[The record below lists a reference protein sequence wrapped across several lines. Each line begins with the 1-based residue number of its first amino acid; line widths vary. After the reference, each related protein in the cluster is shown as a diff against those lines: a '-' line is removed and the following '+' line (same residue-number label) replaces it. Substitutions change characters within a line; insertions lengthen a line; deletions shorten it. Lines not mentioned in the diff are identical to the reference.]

1 MTNLNFVSKALCIAL
16 SSVFVFSSPSIADDD
31 NYSPLD
37 SPSFFEGLNTF
48 TAVFSQI
55 KQMYVDE
62 IDDETLFNNAIRGLI
77 EGLDPHSSYLEP
89 VAQSKVS
96 ESTMGKFGGLGIVI
110 GTKGDYIEVVSPIDD
125 TPAYRAGLKAGDI
138 ILQIGDQNVSQ
149 INLEEGVKLMRGAPG
164 TTIKLTIGRP
174 DIAPFVVEITREVI
188 TVTSAKGLPLE
199 EGIGYLRVAQFQRPT
214 AEVVEITRE
223 VITVTSAKGLLLEE
237 GIGYLRVAQFQRPT
251 AEVVEKIIGDLVEKN
266 EADLDSLIIDLR
278 NNPGGLLDSSID
290 ISNLFIDEPGIVVYT
305 EGRTP
310 SSNMS
315 FPTKPGDI
323 LNGAPIV
330 VLMNVGSASASE
342 IVAGALQ
349 DHKRAIIMGEESF
362 GKGSVQSMMGLQD
375 GYGLKLTTARYFTPS
390 GRSIQAKG
398 ISPDIELDNI
408 SLKGDEEEE
417 SIDFSSQEKDL
428 KNSLSAQDEEETTA
442 EDPTELSPEEILKS
456 QDEITDARDQEFVD
470 LLMEDYYVHE
480 AVNVLKALK
489 IYKNK

>member
-1 MTNLNFVSKALCIAL
+1 MTKLNFVSKTLCIAL
-16 SSVFVFSSPSIADDD
+16 SLVFLFSSPSIADDD

-188 TVTSAKGLPLE
+188 TVTSAKGL
-199 EGIGYLRVAQFQRPT
+199 
-214 AEVVEITRE
+214 
-223 VITVTSAKGLLLEE
+223 LLEE

-251 AEVVEKIIGDLVEKN
+251 AEVVEKIIGNLVEKN

-428 KNSLSAQDEEETTA
+428 KNSLSAQDEEETNS

>member
-1 MTNLNFVSKALCIAL
+1 MNQLKSISKILCFAL
-16 SSVFVFSSPSIADDD
+16 SSLLLLSSPSLADED

-89 VAQSKVS
+89 VDQSKVS

-138 ILQIGDQNVSQ
+138 LLQIGDQNVSQ

-174 DIAPFVVEITREVI
+174 DIAPFVVEITREI
-188 TVTSAKGLPLE
+188 
-199 EGIGYLRVAQFQRPT
+199 
-214 AEVVEITRE
+214 
-223 VITVTSAKGLLLEE
+223 ITVTSAKGLLLED
-237 GIGYLRVAQFQRPT
+237 GIGYLRIAQFQRPT

-266 EADLDSLIIDLR
+266 ESDLDSLIIDLR

-290 ISNLFIDEPGIVVYT
+290 ISNLFIDEPGIVGYT

-398 ISPDIELDNI
+398 ISPDIALDNI
-408 SLKGDEEEE
+408 SLKSEDEEE

-428 KNSLSAQDEEETTA
+428 KNSLSAQDEEETTS
-442 EDPTELSPEEILKS
+442 EDPTELTPEEILKS
-456 QDEITDARDQEFVD
+456 QDEITDARDQEYVD

-489 IYKNK
+489 IYKKN

>member
-1 MTNLNFVSKALCIAL
+1 MTNLKPFSRKLILVLSALFFF
-16 SSVFVFSSPSIADDD
+16 SSVSAAEDE

-62 IDDETLFNNAIRGLI
+62 VDDETLFNNAIRGLI
-77 EGLDPHSSYLEP
+77 EGLDPHSSFLEP
-89 VAQSKVS
+89 VDQSRVS

-174 DIAPFVVEITREVI
+174 NIAPFVVEITREI
-188 TVTSAKGLPLE
+188 
-199 EGIGYLRVAQFQRPT
+199 
-214 AEVVEITRE
+214 
-223 VITVTSAKGLLLEE
+223 ITVTSAKGLLLDE

-266 EADLDSLIIDLR
+266 EGDLDSLIIDLR
-278 NNPGGLLDSSID
+278 NNPGGLLDASVD
-290 ISNLFIDEPGIVVYT
+290 VSNLFIDEPGIVVYT

-362 GKGSVQSMMGLQD
+362 GKGSVQSMMALQD

-398 ISPDIELDNI
+398 ISPDIALDDI
-408 SLKGDEEEE
+408 SLKSDEEEE

-428 KNSLSAQDEEETTA
+428 KNSLSAQDEEEVIS

-456 QDEITDARDQEFVD
+456 QDEITDARDKEFID
-470 LLMEDYYVHE
+470 LLLEDYYVHE
-480 AVNVLKALK
+480 AINVLKALK
-489 IYKNK
+489 IYNKK

>member
-1 MTNLNFVSKALCIAL
+1 MTNINFVSKALCIAL
-16 SSVFVFSSPSIADDD
+16 SSVFLFSSPSIADDD

-174 DIAPFVVEITREVI
+174 DVAPF
-188 TVTSAKGLPLE
+188 
-199 EGIGYLRVAQFQRPT
+199 
-214 AEVVEITRE
+214 VVEITRE

-428 KNSLSAQDEEETTA
+428 KNSLSAQDEEETTS

-489 IYKNK
+489 IYKLSLIHI

>member
-1 MTNLNFVSKALCIAL
+1 MNHLKSISKILCFAL
-16 SSVFVFSSPSIADDD
+16 SSLFLFSSPSIADED

-89 VAQSKVS
+89 VDQSKVS

-174 DIAPFVVEITREVI
+174 EIAPFVVEITREI
-188 TVTSAKGLPLE
+188 
-199 EGIGYLRVAQFQRPT
+199 
-214 AEVVEITRE
+214 
-223 VITVTSAKGLLLEE
+223 ITVTSAKGLLLED
-237 GIGYLRVAQFQRPT
+237 GIGYLRIAQFQRPT

-266 EADLDSLIIDLR
+266 ESDLDSLIIDLR

-398 ISPDIELDNI
+398 ISPDIALDNI
-408 SLKGDEEEE
+408 SLKSEDEEE

-428 KNSLSAQDEEETTA
+428 KNSLSAQDEEETTS
-442 EDPTELSPEEILKS
+442 EDPTELTPEEILKS
-456 QDEITDARDQEFVD
+456 QDEITDARDQEYVD

-489 IYKNK
+489 IYKKN

>member
-1 MTNLNFVSKALCIAL
+1 MINLKPYSKMLFIAL
-16 SSVFVFSSPSIADDD
+16 SGLLFFSAATYADDE

-55 KQMYVDE
+55 KQMYVDD

-77 EGLDPHSSYLEP
+77 EGLDPHSSFLEP

-174 DIAPFVVEITREVI
+174 EIAPFVVEITREI
-188 TVTSAKGLPLE
+188 
-199 EGIGYLRVAQFQRPT
+199 
-214 AEVVEITRE
+214 
-223 VITVTSAKGLLLEE
+223 ITVTSAKGLLLEE
-237 GIGYLRVAQFQRPT
+237 GIGYLRIAQFQRPT
-251 AEVVEKIIGDLVEKN
+251 AEVAEKIIGNLVEKN
-266 EADLDSLIIDLR
+266 EGNLDSLIIDLR

-362 GKGSVQSMMGLQD
+362 GKGSVQSMMSLQD

-398 ISPDIELDNI
+398 ISPDIALDNI
-408 SLKGDEEEE
+408 SLKSDEEED

-428 KNSLSAQDEEETTA
+428 KNSLSAQDDDEVTP
-442 EDPTELSPEEILKS
+442 EDPTELTPEEILKS

-489 IYKNK
+489 IYKKK

>member
-1 MTNLNFVSKALCIAL
+1 MTNLNFISKTLCIAL
-16 SSVFVFSSPSIADDD
+16 SSVFLFSSPSIADDD

-174 DIAPFVVEITREVI
+174 DIAPF
-188 TVTSAKGLPLE
+188 
-199 EGIGYLRVAQFQRPT
+199 
-214 AEVVEITRE
+214 VVEITRE

-390 GRSIQAKG
+390 GRSIQARG

-428 KNSLSAQDEEETTA
+428 KNSLSAQDEEETTS

>member
-1 MTNLNFVSKALCIAL
+1 MTNLNFISKTLCIAL
-16 SSVFVFSSPSIADDD
+16 SSVFLFSSPSIADDE

-174 DIAPFVVEITREVI
+174 DVAPF
-188 TVTSAKGLPLE
+188 
-199 EGIGYLRVAQFQRPT
+199 
-214 AEVVEITRE
+214 VVEITRE

-408 SLKGDEEEE
+408 SLKGDEEE

-428 KNSLSAQDEEETTA
+428 KNSLSAQDEEETTS

>member
-1 MTNLNFVSKALCIAL
+1 MNHLKSISKILCFAL
-16 SSVFVFSSPSIADDD
+16 SSLLLFSSPSTADED

-89 VAQSKVS
+89 VDQSKVS

-174 DIAPFVVEITREVI
+174 DIAPFVVEITREI
-188 TVTSAKGLPLE
+188 
-199 EGIGYLRVAQFQRPT
+199 
-214 AEVVEITRE
+214 
-223 VITVTSAKGLLLEE
+223 ITVTSAKGLLLED
-237 GIGYLRVAQFQRPT
+237 GIGYLRIAQFQRPT

-266 EADLDSLIIDLR
+266 ESDLDSLIIDLR

-398 ISPDIELDNI
+398 ISPDIALDNI
-408 SLKGDEEEE
+408 SLKSEDEEE

-428 KNSLSAQDEEETTA
+428 KNSLSAQDEEETTS
-442 EDPTELSPEEILKS
+442 EDPTELTPEEILKS
-456 QDEITDARDQEFVD
+456 QDEITDARDQEYVD

-489 IYKNK
+489 IYKKN

>member
-1 MTNLNFVSKALCIAL
+1 MCIR
-16 SSVFVFSSPSIADDD
+16 
-31 NYSPLD
+31 D
-37 SPSFFEGLNTF
+37 S
-48 TAVFSQI
+48 
-55 KQMYVDE
+55 
-62 IDDETLFNNAIRGLI
+62 IRGLI
-77 EGLDPHSSYLEP
+77 EGLDPHSSFLEP
-89 VAQSKVS
+89 VDQSKVS

-174 DIAPFVVEITREVI
+174 NIAPFVVEITREI
-188 TVTSAKGLPLE
+188 
-199 EGIGYLRVAQFQRPT
+199 
-214 AEVVEITRE
+214 
-223 VITVTSAKGLLLEE
+223 ITVTSAKGLLLDE
-237 GIGYLRVAQFQRPT
+237 GIGYLRIAQFQRPT

-266 EADLDSLIIDLR
+266 EGDLDSLIIDLR
-278 NNPGGLLDSSID
+278 NNPGGLLDASID
-290 ISNLFIDEPGIVVYT
+290 VSNLFIDEPGIVVYT

-362 GKGSVQSMMGLQD
+362 GKGSVQSMMALQD

-398 ISPDIELDNI
+398 ISPDIALDDI
-408 SLKGDEEEE
+408 SLKSDEEEE

-428 KNSLSAQDEEETTA
+428 KNSLSAQDEEEVIS

-456 QDEITDARDQEFVD
+456 QDEITDARDKEFID
-470 LLMEDYYVHE
+470 LLLEDYYVHE
-480 AVNVLKALK
+480 AINVLKALK
-489 IYKNK
+489 IYNKK

>member
-1 MTNLNFVSKALCIAL
+1 
-16 SSVFVFSSPSIADDD
+16 
-31 NYSPLD
+31 
-37 SPSFFEGLNTF
+37 
-48 TAVFSQI
+48 
-55 KQMYVDE
+55 
-62 IDDETLFNNAIRGLI
+62 
-77 EGLDPHSSYLEP
+77 
-89 VAQSKVS
+89 
-96 ESTMGKFGGLGIVI
+96 
-110 GTKGDYIEVVSPIDD
+110 
-125 TPAYRAGLKAGDI
+125 
-138 ILQIGDQNVSQ
+138 
-149 INLEEGVKLMRGAPG
+149 MRGAPG

-188 TVTSAKGLPLE
+188 TVTSAKGLLLE
-199 EGIGYLRVAQFQRPT
+199 DGIGYLR
-214 AEVVEITRE
+214 I
-223 VITVTSAKGLLLEE
+223 
-237 GIGYLRVAQFQRPT
+237 AQFQRPT
-251 AEVVEKIIGDLVEKN
+251 AEVVEKIIGNLVEKN
-266 EADLDSLIIDLR
+266 ESDLDSLIIDLR

-398 ISPDIELDNI
+398 ISPDIALDNI
-408 SLKGDEEEE
+408 SLKSEDEED

-428 KNSLSAQDEEETTA
+428 KNSLSAQDEEETTS
-442 EDPTELSPEEILKS
+442 EDPTELTPEEILKS
-456 QDEITDARDQEFVD
+456 QDEITDARDKEYVD

-489 IYKNK
+489 IYKKI

>member
-1 MTNLNFVSKALCIAL
+1 MINLKPYSKMLFIAL
-16 SSVFVFSSPSIADDD
+16 SGLLFFSAATYADDE

-55 KQMYVDE
+55 KQMYVDD

-77 EGLDPHSSYLEP
+77 EGLDPHSSFLEP

-174 DIAPFVVEITREVI
+174 DIAPFVVEITREI
-188 TVTSAKGLPLE
+188 
-199 EGIGYLRVAQFQRPT
+199 
-214 AEVVEITRE
+214 
-223 VITVTSAKGLLLEE
+223 ITVTSAKGLLLEE
-237 GIGYLRVAQFQRPT
+237 GIGYLRIAQFQRPT
-251 AEVVEKIIGDLVEKN
+251 AEVAEKIIGNLVEKN
-266 EADLDSLIIDLR
+266 EGSLDSLIIDLR

-323 LNGAPIV
+323 LDGAPIV

-362 GKGSVQSMMGLQD
+362 GKGSVQSMMSLQD

-398 ISPDIELDNI
+398 ISPDIALDNI
-408 SLKGDEEEE
+408 SLKSDEEED

-428 KNSLSAQDEEETTA
+428 KNSLSAQDDDEVTP
-442 EDPTELSPEEILKS
+442 EDPTELTPEEILKS

-489 IYKNK
+489 IYKKK

>member
-1 MTNLNFVSKALCIAL
+1 MNHLKTVSKTLCFAL
-16 SSVFVFSSPSIADDD
+16 SSLLLFSSPSIADED

-89 VAQSKVS
+89 VDQSKVS

-174 DIAPFVVEITREVI
+174 DIAPFVVEITREI
-188 TVTSAKGLPLE
+188 
-199 EGIGYLRVAQFQRPT
+199 
-214 AEVVEITRE
+214 
-223 VITVTSAKGLLLEE
+223 ITVTSAKGLLLED
-237 GIGYLRVAQFQRPT
+237 GIGYLRIAQFQRPT

-266 EADLDSLIIDLR
+266 ESDLDSLIIDLR

-398 ISPDIELDNI
+398 ISPDIALDNI
-408 SLKGDEEEE
+408 SLKSEDEEE

-428 KNSLSAQDEEETTA
+428 KNSLSAQDEEETTS
-442 EDPTELSPEEILKS
+442 EDPTELTPEEILKS
-456 QDEITDARDQEFVD
+456 QDEITDARDQEYVD

-489 IYKNK
+489 IYKKN

>member
-1 MTNLNFVSKALCIAL
+1 MTNLKPFSRKLILVLSALFFF
-16 SSVFVFSSPSIADDD
+16 SSVSAAEDE

-62 IDDETLFNNAIRGLI
+62 VDDETLFNNAIRGLI
-77 EGLDPHSSYLEP
+77 EGLDPHSSFLEP
-89 VAQSKVS
+89 VDQSRVS

-174 DIAPFVVEITREVI
+174 NIAPFVVEITREI
-188 TVTSAKGLPLE
+188 
-199 EGIGYLRVAQFQRPT
+199 
-214 AEVVEITRE
+214 
-223 VITVTSAKGLLLEE
+223 ITVTSAKGLLLDE
-237 GIGYLRVAQFQRPT
+237 GIGYLRIAQFQRPT
-251 AEVVEKIIGDLVEKN
+251 AEVVEKIIRDLVEKN
-266 EADLDSLIIDLR
+266 EGDLDSLIIDLR
-278 NNPGGLLDSSID
+278 NNPGGLLDASID
-290 ISNLFIDEPGIVVYT
+290 VSNLFIDEPGIVVYT

-362 GKGSVQSMMGLQD
+362 GKGSVQSMMALQD

-398 ISPDIELDNI
+398 ISPDIALDDI
-408 SLKGDEEEE
+408 SLKSDEEEE

-428 KNSLSAQDEEETTA
+428 KNSLSAQDEEEVIS

-456 QDEITDARDQEFVD
+456 QDEITDARDKEFID
-470 LLMEDYYVHE
+470 LLLEDYYVHE
-480 AVNVLKALK
+480 AINVLKALK
-489 IYKNK
+489 IYNKK

>member
-1 MTNLNFVSKALCIAL
+1 MNHLKSISKILCFAL
-16 SSVFVFSSPSIADDD
+16 SSLLLFSSPSIADED

-89 VAQSKVS
+89 VDQSKVS

-174 DIAPFVVEITREVI
+174 DIAPFVVEITREI
-188 TVTSAKGLPLE
+188 
-199 EGIGYLRVAQFQRPT
+199 
-214 AEVVEITRE
+214 
-223 VITVTSAKGLLLEE
+223 ITVTSAKGLLLED
-237 GIGYLRVAQFQRPT
+237 GIGYLRIAQFQRPT

-266 EADLDSLIIDLR
+266 ESDLDSLIIDLR

-398 ISPDIELDNI
+398 ISPDIALDNI
-408 SLKGDEEEE
+408 SLKSEDEEE

-428 KNSLSAQDEEETTA
+428 KNSLSAQDEEETTS
-442 EDPTELSPEEILKS
+442 EDPTELTPEEILKS
-456 QDEITDARDQEFVD
+456 QDEITDARDQEYID

-489 IYKNK
+489 IYKKN

>member
-1 MTNLNFVSKALCIAL
+1 MTNLNFISKTLCIVL
-16 SSVFVFSSPSIADDD
+16 TSVVLSSPSIADD

-174 DIAPFVVEITREVI
+174 DVAPF
-188 TVTSAKGLPLE
+188 
-199 EGIGYLRVAQFQRPT
+199 
-214 AEVVEITRE
+214 VVEITRE

-251 AEVVEKIIGDLVEKN
+251 AEVVEKIIGNLVEKN

-428 KNSLSAQDEEETTA
+428 KNSLSAQDEEETTS
-442 EDPTELSPEEILKS
+442 EDPSELSPEEILKS

>member
-1 MTNLNFVSKALCIAL
+1 MTNLKPFSKKLFLVFSALFFF
-16 SSVFVFSSPSIADDD
+16 SSVSVADDE

-62 IDDETLFNNAIRGLI
+62 VDDETLFNNAIRGLI
-77 EGLDPHSSYLEP
+77 EGLDPHSSFLEP
-89 VAQSKVS
+89 VDQSKVS

-174 DIAPFVVEITREVI
+174 NIAPFVVEITREI
-188 TVTSAKGLPLE
+188 
-199 EGIGYLRVAQFQRPT
+199 
-214 AEVVEITRE
+214 
-223 VITVTSAKGLLLEE
+223 ITVTSAKGLLLDE
-237 GIGYLRVAQFQRPT
+237 GIGYLRIAQFQRPT

-266 EADLDSLIIDLR
+266 EGDLDSLIIDLR
-278 NNPGGLLDSSID
+278 NNPGGLLDASID
-290 ISNLFIDEPGIVVYT
+290 VSNLFIDEPGIVVYT

-362 GKGSVQSMMGLQD
+362 GKGSVQSMMALQD

-398 ISPDIELDNI
+398 ISPDIALDDI
-408 SLKGDEEEE
+408 SLKSDEEEE

-428 KNSLSAQDEEETTA
+428 KNSLSAQDEEEVIS

-456 QDEITDARDQEFVD
+456 QDEITDARDKEFID
-470 LLMEDYYVHE
+470 LLLEDYYVHE
-480 AVNVLKALK
+480 AINVLKALK
-489 IYKNK
+489 IYNKK

>member
-1 MTNLNFVSKALCIAL
+1 MTNLKPFSRKLLLVLSALFFF
-16 SSVFVFSSPSIADDD
+16 SSVSAAEDE

-62 IDDETLFNNAIRGLI
+62 VDDETLFNNAIRGLI
-77 EGLDPHSSYLEP
+77 EGLDPHSSFLEP
-89 VAQSKVS
+89 VDQSRVS

-174 DIAPFVVEITREVI
+174 NIAPFVVEITREI
-188 TVTSAKGLPLE
+188 
-199 EGIGYLRVAQFQRPT
+199 
-214 AEVVEITRE
+214 
-223 VITVTSAKGLLLEE
+223 ITVTSAKGLLLDE
-237 GIGYLRVAQFQRPT
+237 GIGYLRIAQFQRPT

-266 EADLDSLIIDLR
+266 EGDLDSLIIDLR
-278 NNPGGLLDSSID
+278 NNPGGLLDASID
-290 ISNLFIDEPGIVVYT
+290 VSNLFIDEPGIVVYT

-362 GKGSVQSMMGLQD
+362 GKGSVQSMMALQD

-390 GRSIQAKG
+390 GRSIQARG
-398 ISPDIELDNI
+398 ISPDIALDDI
-408 SLKGDEEEE
+408 SLKSEEEE
-417 SIDFSSQEKDL
+417 DSIDFSSQEKDL
-428 KNSLSAQDEEETTA
+428 KNSLSAQDEEEVFS

-456 QDEITDARDQEFVD
+456 QDEITDARDKEFVD
-470 LLMEDYYVHE
+470 LLLEDYYVHE
-480 AVNVLKALK
+480 AINVLKALK
-489 IYKNK
+489 IYNKN

>member
-1 MTNLNFVSKALCIAL
+1 MTNLNFISKTLCITL
-16 SSVFVFSSPSIADDD
+16 SSVFLFSSPSIADDD

-174 DIAPFVVEITREVI
+174 NIAPF
-188 TVTSAKGLPLE
+188 
-199 EGIGYLRVAQFQRPT
+199 
-214 AEVVEITRE
+214 VVEITRE

-428 KNSLSAQDEEETTA
+428 KNSLSAQDEEESTS

-489 IYKNK
+489 IYKKK

>member
-1 MTNLNFVSKALCIAL
+1 MTNLNFISKALCIAL
-16 SSVFVFSSPSIADDD
+16 SLVILSSPSIADED

-138 ILQIGDQNVSQ
+138 ILKIGDQNVSQ

-174 DIAPFVVEITREVI
+174 EIAPFVVEITREI
-188 TVTSAKGLPLE
+188 
-199 EGIGYLRVAQFQRPT
+199 
-214 AEVVEITRE
+214 
-223 VITVTSAKGLLLEE
+223 ITVTSAKGLLLEE

-408 SLKGDEEEE
+408 SLKGDEEE

>member
-1 MTNLNFVSKALCIAL
+1 MTNLNFVSKTLCIAL

-174 DIAPFVVEITREVI
+174 DIAPFVVEITREI
-188 TVTSAKGLPLE
+188 
-199 EGIGYLRVAQFQRPT
+199 
-214 AEVVEITRE
+214 
-223 VITVTSAKGLLLEE
+223 ITVTSAKGLLLEE

-428 KNSLSAQDEEETTA
+428 KNSLSAQDEEETTS
-442 EDPTELSPEEILKS
+442 EDPTELSPEEILQS
-456 QDEITDARDQEFVD
+456 QDEITNARDQEFVD

>member
-1 MTNLNFVSKALCIAL
+1 MTNLKPFSKKLFLVFSALFFF
-16 SSVFVFSSPSIADDD
+16 SSVSVADDE

-62 IDDETLFNNAIRGLI
+62 VDDETLFNNAIRGLI
-77 EGLDPHSSYLEP
+77 EGLDPHSSFLEP
-89 VAQSKVS
+89 VDQSKVS

-174 DIAPFVVEITREVI
+174 NIAPFVVEITREI
-188 TVTSAKGLPLE
+188 
-199 EGIGYLRVAQFQRPT
+199 
-214 AEVVEITRE
+214 
-223 VITVTSAKGLLLEE
+223 ITVTSAKGLLLDE
-237 GIGYLRVAQFQRPT
+237 GIGYLRIAQFQRPT

-266 EADLDSLIIDLR
+266 EGDLDSLIIDLR
-278 NNPGGLLDSSID
+278 NNPGGLLDASID
-290 ISNLFIDEPGIVVYT
+290 VSNLFIDEPGIVVYT

-362 GKGSVQSMMGLQD
+362 GKGSVQSMMALQD

-398 ISPDIELDNI
+398 ISPDIALDDI
-408 SLKGDEEEE
+408 SLKSEEEE
-417 SIDFSSQEKDL
+417 DSIDFSSQEKDL
-428 KNSLSAQDEEETTA
+428 KNSLSAQDEEEVIS

-456 QDEITDARDQEFVD
+456 QDEITDARDKEFID
-470 LLMEDYYVHE
+470 LLLEDYYVHE
-480 AVNVLKALK
+480 AINVLKALK
-489 IYKNK
+489 IYNKK

>member
-1 MTNLNFVSKALCIAL
+1 MTNLNFISKTLCIAL
-16 SSVFVFSSPSIADDD
+16 SSVFLFSSPSIADDD

-174 DIAPFVVEITREVI
+174 DVAPF
-188 TVTSAKGLPLE
+188 
-199 EGIGYLRVAQFQRPT
+199 
-214 AEVVEITRE
+214 VVEITRE

-428 KNSLSAQDEEETTA
+428 KNSLSAQDEEESTS

>member
-1 MTNLNFVSKALCIAL
+1 MTNLNFISRALCIAL
-16 SSVFVFSSPSIADDD
+16 SLVILSSPSIADDD

-174 DIAPFVVEITREVI
+174 DIAPFVVEITREI
-188 TVTSAKGLPLE
+188 
-199 EGIGYLRVAQFQRPT
+199 
-214 AEVVEITRE
+214 
-223 VITVTSAKGLLLEE
+223 ITVTSAKGLLLEE

-428 KNSLSAQDEEETTA
+428 KNSLSAQDEEETTS